1 MSDTHNVMIC
11 SCCYHWEQCDSDVSE
26 KWRKHFGRCK
36 ASPHSVD
43 VTEWDDDGD
52 RVLLPHHA
60 IGIAFVLDGS
70 GYYAELITAPNHG

>member
-1 MSDTHNVMIC
+1 MELRDTCNRCV
-11 SCCYHWEQCDSDVSE
+11 HWAKDDDECVE
-26 KWRKHFGRCK
+26 KWQKSFGRGK
-36 ASPHSVD
+36 ITPHSVD
-43 VTEWDDDGD
+43 VTEWDDDGE